1 MFGIYSNQRLSENER
16 RLLNSNPDDLNWYC
30 VIVQTIFKD
39 RRVFQIRQDIELPQ
53 DDDDNGVVLMFEDSD
68 VVYLKSIEREVT
80 QDDFQS
86 ITKVCT
92 FLADKFKRPISAYI
106 PCAPFKNLDFDVEK
120 NGREI
125 TMFFS
130 CLDVDD
136 GEEIIDRLETKLKN
150 HEEFTIHDSIEHM
163 LLPYRGYKDRDV
175 FYEKLHHYRQLIEEF
190 DFN

>member
-16 RLLNSNPDDLNWYC
+16 RLLNLNPDDLNWYY

-39 RRVFQIRQDIELPQ
+39 RRVFQIREDIELPQ

-68 VVYLKSIEREVT
+68 VVYLKSIEGEVT

-86 ITKVCT
+86 ITEVCT
-92 FLADKFKRPISAYI
+92 FLADEFKRPVSAYI
-106 PCAPFKNLDFDVEK
+106 PCAPFKDLDFDVEK

-136 GEEIIDRLETKLKN
+136 GEEIIERLENKLKN
-150 HEEFTIHDSIEHM
+150 HEEFTIPDSIEHM

-175 FYEKLHHYRQLIEEF
+175 FHEKLRHYRQLIEEYDF
-190 DFN
+190 D

>member
-150 HEEFTIHDSIEHM
+150 HEEFTINDSIEHM

>member
-16 RLLNSNPDDLNWYC
+16 RLLNLNPDDLNWYY

-39 RRVFQIRQDIELPQ
+39 RRVFQIREDIELPQ

-68 VVYLKSIEREVT
+68 VVYLKSIEGEVT

-86 ITKVCT
+86 ITEVCT
-92 FLADKFKRPISAYI
+92 FLADEFKRPISAYI
-106 PCAPFKNLDFDVEK
+106 PCAPFKDLDFDVEK

-136 GEEIIDRLETKLKN
+136 GEEIIERLENKLKN
-150 HEEFTIHDSIEHM
+150 HEEFTIPDSIEHM

-175 FYEKLHHYRQLIEEF
+175 FHEKLRHYRQLIEEYDF
-190 DFN
+190 D